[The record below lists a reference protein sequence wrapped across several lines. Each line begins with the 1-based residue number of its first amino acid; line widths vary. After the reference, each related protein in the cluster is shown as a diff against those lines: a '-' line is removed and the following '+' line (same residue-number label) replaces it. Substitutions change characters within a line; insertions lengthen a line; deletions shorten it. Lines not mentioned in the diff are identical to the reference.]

1 MTAPK
6 LKPCLCGH
14 THITIGKGPVKS
26 IVVACN
32 APSCYVMVRANN
44 EEKAVKIWEEMRRPP
59 LHCTYCGDPKV
70 LQCSNC
76 GDDSNA

>member
-6 LKPCLCGH
+6 LKPCTCGH

-32 APSCYVMVRANN
+32 ASSCYVMVRASN
-44 EEKAVKIWEEMRRPP
+44 EEKAVKIWEEMRRP
-59 LHCTYCGDPKV
+59 
-70 LQCSNC
+70 N
-76 GDDSNA
+76 DDA